1 MARGLFFLAKRDTAI
16 RDRIIEVRKVL
27 GLTQKKFGDG
37 INVSQ
42 SYFSNIELQ
51 ERKIND
57 RIITLICL
65 VYGVS
70 ENWLRSGAGTMFD
83 KDLDSTVEGIIR
95 NFKKLDG
102 LLQDYVIKQLDLLV
116 EYQEKKA
123 GN

>member
-1 MARGLFFLAKRDTAI
+1 LANDDIAI
-16 RDRIIEVRKVL
+16 HERIITVRKAL
-27 GLTQKKFGDG
+27 GLSQKEFGKG

-42 SYFSNIELQ
+42 GYFSNIELMQ
-51 ERKIND
+51 RRIND
-57 RIITLICL
+57 RIITLICS
-65 VYGVS
+65 VYGVN

-83 KDLDSTVEGIIR
+83 KQLDNTVEGIIR

>member
-1 MARGLFFLAKRDTAI
+1 LAKNDTAI
-16 RDRIIEVRKVL
+16 RDRIIKVRKVL
-27 GLTQKKFGDG
+27 GLTQKQFGDG

-51 ERKIND
+51 ERRINN

-65 VYGVS
+65 VYGVN
-70 ENWLRSGAGTMFD
+70 ENWLRGGAGTMFD
-83 KDLDSTVEGIIR
+83 KNLDSTVAGIIR

-116 EYQEKKA
+116 EYQEKKT